1 MKLFKSKIFLK
12 KSKNDALVQQI
23 EDSKRFKLNEYATY
37 SKDKHNKA
45 LYLENKATKEEEL
58 KIKNIAKAIKDE
70 AVKAG
75 KTGKDYAVFIEE
87 NLSPKIITDAKDAI
101 LKGSLLS
108 RDGRLQKVMAL
119 KDLCRNAFT
128 PMVALDLALFLMDTA
143 NGGDELS
150 EKVNRIENLI
160 VKSIHEKNIVKRA
173 EYDDMADR
181 LRFYLQSDPRH
192 ISQQDIEHL
201 ESISTDLHR
210 EVITCS
216 YLIKEIPLPE
226 IKHRFR
232 ALNEAKSA
240 ASLINKDIYELL
252 DRSITVMFLFT
263 LSELSLVVAG
273 SSKTYDRSWSLDD
286 VLISPVSAVMA
297 HIYSNLLC
305 RLHLFLSGP
314 NRINPLDRR
323 KIKELIKIHEALFL
337 PLEQRFKEF
346 LSFYRSSSE
355 TVWKVDNGTVSRFV
369 KVDSKTASALTFEDI
384 KRGKYNPE

>member
-1 MKLFKSKIFLK
+1 MKLFKSKLFV
-12 KSKNDALVQQI
+12 SKNKNELLQQQI

-37 SKDKHNKA
+37 SKDKNNKA
-45 LYLENKATKEEEL
+45 LYLENKATKDEEQ
-58 KIKNIAKAIKDE
+58 KIKSIAKSIKDE
-70 AVKAG
+70 AVKVG
-75 KTGKDYAVFIEE
+75 QTGKECAVFIEE

-150 EKVNRIENLI
+150 EKVNHIENLI
-160 VKSIHEKNIVKRA
+160 VKSIHEKNILKRA

-181 LRFYLQSDPRH
+181 LRFYLQSDPRN
-192 ISQQDIEHL
+192 ISKQDIEHL

-240 ASLINKDIYELL
+240 AGLINKDIYELL

-263 LSELSLVVAG
+263 LSELSGPYLFKSFMPSAFVFI
-273 SSKTYDRSWSLDD
+273 RSLSRK
-286 VLISPVSAVMA
+286 SP
-297 HIYSNLLC
+297 
-305 RLHLFLSGP
+305 
-314 NRINPLDRR
+314 
-323 KIKELIKIHEALFL
+323 
-337 PLEQRFKEF
+337 
-346 LSFYRSSSE
+346 
-355 TVWKVDNGTVSRFV
+355 
-369 KVDSKTASALTFEDI
+369 
-384 KRGKYNPE
+384 